1 MRPYIKGTKTIYQGE
16 RGEHRYGLAVV
27 GMIVMLGMRQR
38 VKAMKD
44 GVHVKDLPPGKR
56 LTETHRGGGKR
67 STERE
72 RDGPACLQST
82 MALYVDVCVTLIFG
96 FRTPRIPNTVNMTR
110 IMFLFLFL
118 HISHIQ
124 ARALR
129 TT

>member
-1 MRPYIKGTKTIYQGE
+1 
-16 RGEHRYGLAVV
+16 
-27 GMIVMLGMRQR
+27 MIVMLGMRQR

-56 LTETHRGGGKR
+56 LTETDRGGGKR
-67 STERE
+67 STEGE
-72 RDGPACLQST
+72 RDGPACRQSK
-82 MALYVDVCVTLIFG
+82 MALYVYVCVTLMFG
-96 FRTPRIPNTVNMTR
+96 FRTPNTVNVTR
-110 IMFLFLFL
+110 IMFLFLYL